1 MSVSVETVAAV
12 VSARHS
18 TPRPGGHAGVA
29 GAPVNG
35 GGGSGGGGGGRHGGG
50 LRDLD
55 ASRTWSP
62 SPTSIV
68 SAHRG
73 RGGGG
78 GGKRGGGGGGGGDDA
93 HDDDG
98 AGEGGRG
105 MPPRYHGDDPAPL
118 RAPSE
123 RLCGPASGSL
133 PTLPLAPR
141 PIVAAGAAV
150 GKTGPPP
157 LGIVG
162 ATGGREAPWRL
173 AAKVSAVIEGA
184 VGTPVAQRPSPTA
197 SPGRVEPSPVRLEP
211 HAYVRVPTDGAVWKG
226 GAAELA
232 GRAGATTPAVTPPV
246 VGPLSGG
253 LPAAII
259 GDPTASHRET
269 VAARGT
275 LAERGPLVVYHS
287 APEVVAGGGASP
299 VVGNT
304 KASVGT
310 PRFLASLASR
320 VQVMAEHGS
329 AVTAKRARMAG
340 VLRRLLIGV
349 LIVLFVRWTEWS
361 GPDRTSGGGCVVYSD
376 WPRPPRRVIAACF
389 MAWLDLSFG

>member
-12 VSARHS
+12 VTGRHS
-18 TPRPGGHAGVA
+18 SPRSGGHAGAA

-50 LRDLD
+50 RRGLD
-55 ASRTWSP
+55 ASHTWSP

-68 SAHRG
+68 SAHRC

-78 GGKRGGGGGGGGDDA
+78 SGKHGGGGGDSDDA
-93 HDDDG
+93 HNDDG

-118 RAPSE
+118 MAPSE

-141 PIVAAGAAV
+141 PIMAAGAAV

-173 AAKVSAVIEGA
+173 AAKGSAVSGGA
-184 VGTPVAQRPSPTA
+184 VGTPVAQRPSPTT
-197 SPGRVEPSPVRLEP
+197 SPGRVGPSPVRLEP
-211 HAYVRVPTDGAVWKG
+211 HGYVRVPTDGAMRKG

-232 GRAGATTPAVTPPV
+232 GRAGATTPVVTPPV
-246 VGPLSGG
+246 LGPLSGG
-253 LPAAII
+253 PPAAII
-259 GDPTASHRET
+259 GDATSSHRET

-320 VQVMAEHGS
+320 VQVMAERGS
-329 AVTAKRARMAG
+329 AVTAKRGRMAG

-349 LIVLFVRWTEWS
+349 LIVLFVRLTEWS
-361 GPDRTSGGGCVVYSD
+361 GPD
-376 WPRPPRRVIAACF
+376 
-389 MAWLDLSFG
+389 